1 MNVTLLSPVLRGEI
15 SAISSKSEAHRLL
28 IAAAL
33 SDRETHI
40 VCPVKND
47 DIERTAECLSA
58 LGARIS
64 YDGGIFAVTPISA
77 PVLNGV
83 LPVGESGSTLRF
95 LVPVVAALGCGATF
109 LMRGRLP
116 SRPMQ
121 PLLAALEKGGVMA
134 EQKGDALTI
143 SGKLLPME
151 YAVRADISS
160 QFISGLLFALPL
172 VRGATLLLVG
182 QAESTPYIDMTKDTL
197 QLFGVS
203 VTQNGDTLS
212 VGDATYQS
220 PGNAVVGGDYSNA
233 AFFLAA
239 GAIGD
244 CPVTVTGLSPETKQ
258 GDRAVLRLLSDF
270 GASVTEEN
278 GRVTVSRGSLR
289 GIPVDARDIPDLVPI
304 LAVVASFAEGET
316 VFTGISRLRAKESD
330 RVASVTAM
338 LSALGGDCTAEE
350 DTLTVR
356 RARLTGGSVSSAGD
370 HRIAMAAAIAA
381 TAASGAVTVEGAE
394 AVNKSYPHFFDDM
407 KKITVKGEIVC

>member
-1 MNVTLLSPVLRGEI
+1 MNVTLISPILSGKVA
-15 SAISSKSEAHRLL
+15 AIPSKSEAHRLL
-28 IAAAL
+28 VAAAL
-33 SDRETHI
+33 ADKETRI
-40 VCPVKND
+40 FCPVTND

-64 YDGGIFAVTPISA
+64 YDGGIFAVTPISTPILKA
-77 PVLNGV
+77 TLS
-83 LPVGESGSTLRF
+83 VGESGSTLRF
-95 LVPVVAALGCGATF
+95 LVPVVAALGSGATF

-121 PLLAALEKGGVMA
+121 PLLSALEKGGVTA
-134 EQKGDALTI
+134 EQKGDALTV

-172 VRGATLLLVG
+172 VRGASVRLVG
-182 QAESTPYIDMTKDTL
+182 RVESTPYIDMTKDTL
-197 QLFGVS
+197 SRFGVS

-239 GAIGD
+239 GAIGEHS
-244 CPVTVTGLSPETKQ
+244 VTVTGLSQSTKQ
-258 GDRAVLRLLSDF
+258 GDRAILRLLSEF

-289 GIPVDARDIPDLVPI
+289 GIRVDARDIPDLVPI

-330 RVASVTAM
+330 RVASVAAM

-370 HRIAMAAAIAA
+370 HRIAMSAAIAA
-381 TAASGAVTVEGAE
+381 TAINGTVTVEGAE